1 MDLDYKAI
9 FKRLNELEVDY
20 VVLGGLA
27 VNFHG
32 IPRMTYDID
41 MMILLQSEN
50 VLKLVTQMED
60 WGYRPKVPVDPK
72 GLGNPSTR
80 ATWVIEKGMKAL
92 NFYSESLPISEIDI
106 VIESPIPYSELKERA
121 VRFELEGVRI
131 PTISIHDLI
140 QLKLRTGRKQDLSDV
155 ESLRMVLER

>member
-121 VRFELEGVRI
+121 VRVDLEEVRI